1 VAERINIEL
10 VVVDKTT
17 AALKRTK
24 AGVVNV
30 NSSLMKTSAL
40 AKTAVAA
47 LGAFGAARIV
57 KSVVNVGQQVEELG
71 LRFKFLFGTAEEGA
85 KAFDNLVNFAA
96 KVPFTLEEIQQ
107 GAGNLAVISENAD
120 ELSTNLELV
129 GNVAAV
135 TGLDFRTTSE
145 QIQRAFA
152 GGIAS
157 ADIFRER
164 GVRALL
170 GFKEGAKVSVEETR
184 EAFQRVFGKGGQFG
198 NATDEFANTLTGT
211 ISMLQD
217 KLFKVQKAI
226 SDGFFEEL
234 KTQFGDLNEVL
245 NSNEE
250 AIEEFSKDIG
260 ETLAEGIRKAVDAFK
275 FLRENLAEV
284 EAILGILL
292 ATSRRVIKVIT
303 GIALI
308 FDSIGR
314 KARELRESLGLLDTE
329 FNKVDPNAPMYDDF
343 GNSVSNVT
351 DKTDKN
357 TEATKKST
365 AAYDDHND
373 AVAKANKLAYEQ
385 AEAEKAAVKEKE
397 DLKKLL
403 EANTKKLFE
412 MNRAMS
418 NDLLIGALEK
428 VTEGADLLQGSIDAI
443 ASGFETFRSTAS
455 TALTDVLMG
464 TKSLSDALGSIVK
477 DTLRALIQGFINLG
491 ITIFVLEPLEEFLRK
506 VFKRQRD
513 INKELRT
520 EIGLRAILAL
530 FGGGGGGGIPFLADG
545 GPVTKNLPYVVGEE
559 GPELFVPNKS
569 GTIIPNNMMPQ
580 ADSSSGGSAMGGDVT
595 VNFNIN
601 TVDAA
606 GMDELLVDRRS
617 TIVGII
623 NQALNQRGR
632 VGVTNG

>member
-1 VAERINIEL
+1 MAERINIEL
-10 VVVDKTT
+10 VVVDKTS

-24 AGVVNV
+24 AGVVNI
-30 NSSLMKTSAL
+30 NSSLMKTSTL
-40 AKTAVAA
+40 AKGAVAA

-234 KTQFGDLNEVL
+234 KIQFGDLNDVL
-245 NSNEE
+245 NENEE
-250 AIEEFSKDIG
+250 TIEEFSKTIG
-260 ETLAEGIRKAVDAFK
+260 ESLAEGIRKAVDAFK

-284 EAILGILL
+284 EAVLGLVFL
-292 ATSRRVIKVIT
+292 ASRKVVKGIT
-303 GIALI
+303 GLI
-308 FDSIGR
+308 LIVDSVNR
-314 KARELRESLGLLDTE
+314 KIRELKERLGLLDTE
-329 FNKVDPNAPMYDDF
+329 FNKVDANAPMYDDF
-343 GNSVSNVT
+343 SHAVDGAT
-351 DKTDKN
+351 DSSKKN
-357 TEATKKST
+357 TEAVKEST
-365 AAYDDHND
+365 AAYDDNSD
-373 AVAKANKLAYEQ
+373 AIAKANREAFLQ
-385 AEAEKAAVKEKE
+385 AEADKAAAKEKA

-403 EANTKKLFE
+403 EENTKKLFA
-412 MNRAMS
+412 MNKAMS

-428 VTEGADLLQGSIDAI
+428 VTEGADLVKGSIDAV
-443 ASGFETFRSTAS
+443 AGGFEAFRNTAS

-464 TKSLSDALGSIVK
+464 TKSLNDALGEIVNATIK
-477 DTLRALIQGFINLG
+477 SLIQGFINLG

-506 VFKRQRD
+506 VFKRQKE
-513 INKELRT
+513 INSELKK
-520 EIGLRAILAL
+520 EIGLRAVLAL
-530 FGGGGGGGIPFLADG
+530 FGGGGIPGFASG
-545 GPVTKNLPYVVGEE
+545 GPVRGGQPIVVGER
-559 GPELFVPNKS
+559 GPELFVP
-569 GTIIPNNMMPQ
+569 P
-580 ADSSSGGSAMGGDVT
+580 SSGEIISNQALQSGGGGTMMGGAVT
-595 VNFNIN
+595 VNFNIE
-601 TVDAA
+601 TIDAT
-606 GMDELLVDRRS
+606 GFDDLLIERRS
-617 TIVGII
+617 TIVGVI
-623 NQALNQRGR
+623 NEAMNRQGR
-632 VGVTNG
+632 EGITS

>member
-1 VAERINIEL
+1 MAERINIEL
-10 VVVDKTT
+10 VVVDKTS

-30 NSSLMKTSAL
+30 NTSLMKTSTL
-40 AKTAVAA
+40 AKGAVAA

-57 KSVVNVGQQVEELG
+57 KSVVNVGRQVEELG

-120 ELSTNLELV
+120 DLSKNLELV

-184 EAFQRVFGKGGQFG
+184 QAFQRVFGKGGQFG

-234 KTQFGDLNEVL
+234 KIQFGDLNDVL
-245 NSNEE
+245 NENEE
-250 AIEEFSKDIG
+250 TIEEFSKTIG
-260 ETLAEGIRKAVDAFK
+260 ESLAEGIRKAVDAFK

-284 EAILGILL
+284 EAVLGLVFL
-292 ATSRRVIKVIT
+292 ASRKVIKGIT
-303 GIALI
+303 GLVLI
-308 FDSIGR
+308 VDSVNR
-314 KARELRESLGLLDTE
+314 KIRELKERLGLLDTE
-329 FNKVDPNAPMYDDF
+329 FNKVDANAPMYDDF
-343 GNSVSNVT
+343 SHAVDGATESSQ
-351 DKTDKN
+351 KN
-357 TEATKKST
+357 TDAVKNST
-365 AAYDDHND
+365 AAYDDNNS
-373 AVAKANKLAYEQ
+373 AVAEANRKAYEQ
-385 AEAEKAAVKEKE
+385 AEADKAATKEKE

-403 EANTKKLFE
+403 EENTKKMFA
-412 MNRAMS
+412 MNKAMS

-428 VTEGADLLQGSIDAI
+428 VTEGADLVKGSIDAV
-443 ASGFETFRSTAS
+443 AGGFEAFRNTAS

-464 TKSLSDALGSIVK
+464 AKSLNDALGEIVNATIK
-477 DTLRALIQGFINLG
+477 SLIQGFINLG

-506 VFKRQRD
+506 VFKRQKE
-513 INKELRT
+513 INSELKK
-520 EIGLRAILAL
+520 EIGLRAVLAL
-530 FGGGGGGGIPFLADG
+530 FGGGGIPGFAAG
-545 GPVTKNLPYVVGEE
+545 GPVRGGAPILVGER
-559 GPELFVPNKS
+559 GPELFVPPSS
-569 GTIIPNNMMPQ
+569 GEIISNQ
-580 ADSSSGGSAMGGDVT
+580 ALQSGGGGSAMGGPVS
-595 VNFNIN
+595 VNFNIE
-601 TVDAA
+601 TIDAT
-606 GMDELLVDRRS
+606 GFDELLIERRS
-617 TIVGII
+617 TIVGVI
-623 NQALNQRGR
+623 NEAMNRQGR
-632 VGVTNG
+632 EGITS

>member
-1 VAERINIEL
+1 MAERINIEL
-10 VVVDKTT
+10 VVVDKTS

-24 AGVVNV
+24 AGVVSV
-30 NSSLMKTSAL
+30 NTSLMKTSAL
-40 AKTAVAA
+40 AKTAVGA
-47 LGAFGAARIV
+47 LGAFGAARVV

-71 LRFKFLFGTAEEGA
+71 LRFKFLFGSAQEGA

-184 EAFQRVFGKGGQFG
+184 QAFQRVFGRGGEFG

-226 SDGFFEEL
+226 SDGFFDEL
-234 KTQFGDLNEVL
+234 KVQFGDLNDVL
-245 NSNEE
+245 NENEK

-260 ETLAEGIRKAVDAFK
+260 ETLAESIRKAVDAFK

-284 EAILGILL
+284 ELVLGLLL
-292 ATSRRVIKVIT
+292 ATSRRVLKIIT

-314 KARELRESLGLLDTE
+314 KAKELRERFGLLNKE
-329 FNKVDPNAPMYDDF
+329 FDKVDPNGPMYDDF
-343 GNSVSNVT
+343 GNSVATVT
-351 DKTDKN
+351 EKTDKN

-365 AAYDDHND
+365 VAYDDNND
-373 AVAKANKLAYEQ
+373 AVAEANRLAYEQ
-385 AEAEKAAVKEKE
+385 AEADKAAAKEKE

-403 EANTKKLFE
+403 EENTKRMFA

-428 VTEGADLLQGSIDAI
+428 VTEGADLLQMSIDTVAG
-443 ASGFETFRSTAS
+443 GFDAFRNTAS

-464 TKSLSDALGSIVK
+464 TKSLNDALGDIVNA
-477 DTLRALIQGFINLG
+477 TLRTLIQGFINLG

-506 VFKRQRD
+506 VFKRQKD
-513 INKELRT
+513 INKELKT

-530 FGGGGGGGIPFLADG
+530 FGGGGGGGGIPFLADG
-545 GPVTKNLPYVVGEE
+545 GSLQRGQPAIVGEE
-559 GPELFVPNKS
+559 GPELFVPNQS
-569 GTIIPNNMMPQ
+569 GSVIPNNRLGETTTTGDMM
-580 ADSSSGGSAMGGDVT
+580 GDQVT

-606 GMDELLVDRRS
+606 GFDELLVDRRN

-623 NQALNQRGR
+623 NSALTKRGK
-632 VGVTNG
+632 VGVTS

>member
-1 VAERINIEL
+1 MAERINIEL

-314 KARELRESLGLLDTE
+314 KARELRKSLGLLDTE

-428 VTEGADLLQGSIDAI
+428 VTEGADLLQGSIDAV
-443 ASGFETFRSTAS
+443 AGGFETFRSTAS

-506 VFKRQRD
+506 VFKRQRE
-513 INKELRT
+513 INNELRT

-530 FGGGGGGGIPFLADG
+530 FGGGGGGGIPFLAEG
-545 GPVTKNLPYVVGEE
+545 GPVSKNQPYIVGEE

-569 GTIIPNNMMPQ
+569 GTIVPNNMMPQ
-580 ADSSSGGSAMGGDVT
+580 AGSSGGSAMGGDVT

-606 GMDELLVDRRS
+606 GMDELLVDRRT

>member
-234 KTQFGDLNEVL
+234 KTQFGDLNDVL
-245 NSNEE
+245 NENEQT
-250 AIEEFSKDIG
+250 IEQFSKTIG
-260 ETLAEGIRKAVDAFK
+260 ESLAEGIRKAVDAFA

-284 EAILGILL
+284 EAVLGLVFL
-292 ATSRRVIKVIT
+292 ASRKVVKGIT
-303 GIALI
+303 GLVLI
-308 FDSIGR
+308 VDSVNR
-314 KARELRESLGLLDTE
+314 KIRELKERLGLLDTE
-329 FNKVDPNAPMYDDF
+329 FNKVDANAPMYDDF
-343 GNSVSNVT
+343 SHSVDNATEST
-351 DKTDKN
+351 KKN
-357 TEATKKST
+357 TEAVVEST

-373 AVAKANKLAYEQ
+373 AVAEANRKAHEQ
-385 AEAEKAAVKEKE
+385 EERDKAAAKEKA

-403 EANTKKLFE
+403 EANTKKLLA
-412 MNRAMS
+412 MNKAMS

-428 VTEGADLLQGSIDAI
+428 VTDGADLLQGSIDAV
-443 ASGFETFRSTAS
+443 AGGFETFRSTAS

-477 DTLRALIQGFINLG
+477 ETLRALIQGFINLG
-491 ITIFVLEPLEEFLRK
+491 ITIFVLEPLEDFLRK

-513 INKELRT
+513 INKELKT

-545 GPVTKNLPYVVGEE
+545 GPVSKNQPYIVGEE

-569 GTIIPNNMMPQ
+569 GTIVPNNMMPQ
-580 ADSSSGGSAMGGDVT
+580 AGSSGGSAMGGDVT

-606 GMDELLVDRRS
+606 GMDELLVDRRT